1 MKEAANKK
9 MAEEELE
16 EDFMLA
22 QALALSMEEA
32 NAAGSASAAALTSST
47 TTNAASETNSNN
59 TSTPAWSSSAS
70 ALPPLSS
77 SQATNNQ
84 QEIADFFLKLLP
96 SALSAVTQQQQQA
109 QPPQEGAKLVLCVRT
124 DLKMTTGKIAAQCSH
139 ATLGLYKYGKKHH
152 KELIRLWEAGA
163 TPKIALRIRNEE
175 EMLASYPLSFCCV
188 SLFSC
193 CSLLLT
199 FLAHSECLCHKQDGI
214 ASSSFVIGTANTHC
228 VGCWQNS
235 GGTRHQNGS
244 CHSG

>member
-175 EMLASYPLSFCCV
+175 EMMALQA
-188 SLFSC
+188 
-193 CSLLLT
+193 
-199 FLAHSECLCHKQDGI
+199 Q
-214 ASSSFVIGTANTHC
+214 ASSLGLPTHI
-228 VGCWQNS
+228 VSDAGRTQVER
-235 GGTRHQNGS
+235 GTRTVLAILGPKSQVDQVTGQLRLL
-244 CHSG
+244 